1 MMTAIFNPFSEAV
14 DVAQVTAHIV
24 GLVVRL
30 RRCRPGY
37 GVSLLLEPAA
47 ARCLGRVGLRRDATG
62 TRLSNTV

>member
-14 DVAQVTAHIV
+14 DVVHVTAHLV

-30 RRCRPGY
+30 RQSRPGF

-47 ARCLGRVGLRRDATG
+47 ARWLGRVGLRRDATG